1 MSLVARVVPDVTG
14 VDKVFDYLIPSELQD
29 AIGVGDRVRVPLH
42 GRNVPG
48 WVTAIGSTSDGFTD
62 VDETKL
68 RSVIKR
74 LGFGPSAEIVQ
85 LAQWASHRWCGR
97 LRAFFVAATPSTLV
111 AALPTARYQ
120 HGQVKIAGMQ
130 RSRRP

>member
-29 AIGVGDRVRVPLH
+29 VIGIGDRVRVPLH

-48 WVTAIGSTSDGFTD
+48 WVTAIGPTSEGFSD

-68 RSVIKR
+68 RTVIKR

-97 LRAFFVAATPSTLV
+97 LRAFLWPLRP
-111 AALPTARYQ
+111 ALLLQLFP
-120 HGQVKIAGMQ
+120 
-130 RSRRP
+130 RSVTNEIK